1 MLDTWTTP
9 HPLSWRSGQCRTVR
23 TGSPG
28 VPTGQE
34 EPYMNHVPPV
44 ALRLAHDRAS
54 TRPTALASPHLSC
67 TQLLQQTGPFPLI
80 RPGVCVTR

>member
-1 MLDTWTTP
+1 
-9 HPLSWRSGQCRTVR
+9 
-23 TGSPG
+23 
-28 VPTGQE
+28 
-34 EPYMNHVPPV
+34 MNHVPPV

-54 TRPTALASPHLSC
+54 TRPTTLASPHLSC